1 MRRAQKV
8 DLWAHQSVA
17 LNYKKSGVGFTK
29 SASDFPAGA
38 LIRVDRCLMKGS
50 DTENVLHVLLQ
61 MHPHAHQD
69 VDNLVRLLTR
79 AISVCS
85 ALRPMIDSGVHP
97 PPSPTRTHAKNP
109 RAQQTPARVQPEAI
123 PSRKSCNSERARTT
137 TRDASFRTE
146 ADVSRLPK
154 PRLPSTPNFIMAT
167 YDYEQVK
174 SGLADNSIVL
184 IDVRKADERKKERI
198 PGSVHLPG
206 DSKVSNHRATR
217 NFTSTN

>member
-97 PPSPTRTHAKNP
+97 PPPP
-109 RAQQTPARVQPEAI
+109 RAHTQKTPGLNKLRLGFSPKPSLRGNHATAKERERRRGTPVFGLKPTYRVS
-123 PSRKSCNSERARTT
+123 PSPGCRPHPISSWPRTT
-137 TRDASFRTE
+137 TNR
-146 ADVSRLPK
+146 
-154 PRLPSTPNFIMAT
+154 
-167 YDYEQVK
+167 
-174 SGLADNSIVL
+174 
-184 IDVRKADERKKERI
+184 
-198 PGSVHLPG
+198 
-206 DSKVSNHRATR
+206 
-217 NFTSTN
+217 